1 MKKINIMKN
10 ILSALVLVVLSATS
24 FAQNTKNVVYDA
36 NAEVRKVD
44 EFKAIDVSNAITV
57 YLSQGAETAVAVSA
71 ENGDKNKVKTEVKNG
86 VLKIYM
92 ESDFWGKWGG
102 RDEKVKAYVTVKD
115 IEKLVASGASH
126 IRIAEKLTA
135 AHLKVV
141 CSGASSIKGE
151 IKAEDIKFDLTGA
164 SSTNLTINTNKL
176 NVDISGASSGNF
188 SGTTGEMIIDASG
201 ASSFKG
207 FDLAANTCIADASGA
222 STIRVNVSKE
232 FSKIHASGAS
242 SIHYKG
248 EATIKN
254 FESSGASSI
263 KKDSGK

>member
-1 MKKINIMKN
+1 MKKIVIALFL
-10 ILSALVLVVLSATS
+10 ITVSAVS
-24 FAQNTKNVVYDA
+24 FAQNTKSVVYDA

-44 EFKAIDVSNAITV
+44 EFKAVDVSNAITV
-57 YLSQGAETAVAVSA
+57 YLSQGAETAVAIST
-71 ENGDKNKVKTEVKNG
+71 ENGDKNKVKTEVRNG

-115 IEKLVASGASH
+115 INKLVASGASH
-126 IRIAEKLTA
+126 IRIADKLTVSN
-135 AHLKVV
+135 LKVV

-151 IKAEDIKFDLTGA
+151 LKADDLKFDLTGA
-164 SSTNLTINTNKL
+164 SSTNLIINTNKL
-176 NVDISGASSGNF
+176 YVDMSGASSGNF
-188 SGTTGEMIIDASG
+188 SGSSSELMIDASG

-207 FDLAANTCIADASGA
+207 FDLVANTCIADASGA
-222 STIRVNVSKE
+222 STIRVNVAKE

-248 EATIKN
+248 DATIKN